1 MVFTHYK
8 HFHKLQRKKTA
19 NVWLLDDQHSERFLV
34 ISDDNHL
41 IDKNE
46 MPQDFFFHIHI
57 YCVCVYTYERSSII
71 QF

>member
-19 NVWLLDDQHSERFLV
+19 NFWLLDDHRSERSLV

-46 MPQDFFFHIHI
+46 TPQKKFFTYI
-57 YCVCVYTYERSSII
+57 YTVCVYI
-71 QF
+71 